1 MLDFDERTQSDLKT
15 QQEFGG
21 QEALNGSLIIKF
33 EFDIHFQYNYKLL
46 IHHFVT
52 KQEINVY
59 QLL

>member
-1 MLDFDERTQSDLKT
+1 MLDFDETTQSDMKT

-21 QEALNGSLIIKF
+21 QEVLNGSLIIKC
-33 EFDIHFQYNYKLL
+33 EFDIHFQYKLL